1 MLLTSVVVAAPIS
14 VVCFGIS
21 VEGKFVD
28 VVSSSSEVVVSHGML
43 KAASF
48 ERDARAPW
56 KSRAATVTAMARPHR
71 GTGRTASTLP
81 PEGNIPFCS
90 ARCLRRLCAAG
101 PRASGASYPRRRRRR
116 GSARSGDGRSSS
128 RVELTSIANPSLE
141 T

>member
-1 MLLTSVVVAAPIS
+1 MLLTSVVVAAPVS

-48 ERDARAPW
+48 ERGARAPW

-71 GTGRTASTLP
+71 GTGRTASTRT
-81 PEGNIPFCS
+81 PEGNIPFWS
-90 ARCLRRLCAAG
+90 ARCLRRLYTAG
-101 PRASGASYPRRRRRR
+101 PRAR
-116 GSARSGDGRSSS
+116 ARSGDGRSSS